1 MVTYQAE
8 VRFSPL
14 IGLPGARYIAWED
27 VVWADSLGQVFVE
40 TRRVVAC
47 SRYGDADLNLYNC
60 ITQRG
65 IYRITMIMFNMRQK
79 DLSSVYM

>member
-1 MVTYQAE
+1 M
-8 VRFSPL
+8 
-14 IGLPGARYIAWED
+14 AWGD
-27 VVWADSLGQVFVE
+27 VVWAGSLGHVCVE

-47 SRYGDADLNLYNC
+47 SRYGDDDVNLYNC

-65 IYRITMIMFNMRQK
+65 ICRITMIMFNMRQK